1 MQKFKTLFFILA
13 LMIFSFLI
21 APSYTA
27 YADSPAPPSYFYSYV
42 SKADSNVK
50 YTEILVKIS
59 KSSKYY
65 TDLNTSNSAP
75 YGFNKSTP
83 IVAYNKDGYVSVS
96 FHYIK
101 VHVDPSILTADS
113 RISEIIE
120 FKNNGEPINTIT
132 DSIKIAL
139 LDKSGNVLKVSNAV
153 SVKPTA
159 NNTFPRSVKYDAG
172 STTPSI
178 EFEKYYGTNHVT
190 NYGTNH
196 GTSSAASGT
205 YYLTAFMLLAC
216 FIRMIISTGIET
228 LIAVPYKIKPLWKII
243 VVNIITQV
251 LLFSLIA
258 FGGLDYTVAVIA
270 GEILV
275 YISEYVAYIFLF
287 RNISKAKLA
296 LYTVTANTASLAVG
310 LILNYFHVLVG

>member
-1 MQKFKTLFFILA
+1 MQKFKTLFFILV
-13 LMIFSFLI
+13 LLIFSSLI
-21 APSYTA
+21 TPLCTA
-27 YADSPAPPSYFYSYV
+27 YADSPPPPSYFYSYV

-65 TDLNTSNSAP
+65 TDLNTSNSAA

-83 IVAYNKDGYVSVS
+83 IVAYNQDGYVSVS
-96 FHYIK
+96 FHYLK
-101 VHVDPSILTADS
+101 VHADPSILTADS
-113 RISEIIE
+113 RINEIIE
-120 FKNNGEPINTIT
+120 FKNNGQPINTIT

-139 LDKSGNVLKVSNAV
+139 LDKSGNVLKVSDAV

-159 NNTFPRSVKYDAG
+159 NNTFPRTVKYDAG
-172 STTPSI
+172 STKPSI
-178 EFEKYYGTNHVT
+178 EFEKYYGINHE
-190 NYGTNH
+190 TNH

-205 YYLTAFMLLAC
+205 YYLTAFILLAF

-228 LIAVPYKIKPLWKII
+228 LIAIPYKIKPLWKII

-251 LLFSLIA
+251 LLFSFIA
-258 FGGLDYTVAVIA
+258 FSGLDYTVAVTA
-270 GEILV
+270 GEILIF
-275 YISEYVAYIFLF
+275 ISEYVVYIFLF

-296 LYTVTANTASLAVG
+296 LYTVTANAASLAVG

>member
-21 APSYTA
+21 TPLYTA
-27 YADSPAPPSYFYSYV
+27 YADSPPPPSYFYSYV

-65 TDLNTSNSAP
+65 TDLNTSNSAA

-83 IVAYNKDGYVSVS
+83 IVAYNQDGYVSVS

-101 VHVDPSILTADS
+101 VHADPSILTADS
-113 RISEIIE
+113 RICEIIE
-120 FKNNGEPINTIT
+120 LTTSGQPINTLT

-159 NNTFPRSVKYDAG
+159 NNTFPRTVKYDAG

-178 EFEKYYGTNHVT
+178 EFEKY
-190 NYGTNH
+190 YGTNH

-205 YYLTAFMLLAC
+205 YYLTAFMLLAF

-228 LIAVPYKIKPLWKII
+228 LIAIPYKIKPLWKII

-251 LLFSLIA
+251 LLFSFIA
-258 FGGLDYTVAVIA
+258 FAGLGYTVAVIA

-287 RNISKAKLA
+287 RNIS
-296 LYTVTANTASLAVG
+296 
-310 LILNYFHVLVG
+310 